1 VGPHGFSQKLEL
13 SLGACEEVAWYKRS
27 FVFPSLPIRQI
38 ITSSHLTA
46 IMAHNEDISS
56 NPTHDRFNVAEEKRQ
71 ARVAE
76 LTDNVTGEYVEIC
89 SPIRFSD

>member
-1 VGPHGFSQKLEL
+1 
-13 SLGACEEVAWYKRS
+13 
-27 FVFPSLPIRQI
+27 
-38 ITSSHLTA
+38 
-46 IMAHNEDISS
+46 MAHNEDISS